1 MPDDGECRIVSTT
14 YPKSPLK
21 KGSLS
26 GKQNQ
31 AVTDAACGGFLVGG
45 EQDNFTG
52 FSEGIQNAE
61 FCHYLCAEDG
71 ARAQP
76 GETEEVLSK
85 CKLDGKRNQPDL
97 PAGFLQWAVEARCG
111 QRKYLPELFCR
122 IRHSATGECRLDAG
136 PCRSEP
142 VGGIHTC
149 DDLFG
154 EKRGIG
160 SQRVQVDRFAVPVG
174 LPAPVRFAPS
184 AKAVCQRPAA
194 AAEVADQPVDL
205 SALDSAGHRWE
216 RIEDRLTASLSVSA
230 AVGTAGNLFQDD
242 FVNHGSVTSGLFG
255 FTFFIIP

>member
-97 PAGFLQWAVEARCG
+97 SAGFLQRAVEGAE
-111 QRKYLPELFCR
+111 PSSP
-122 IRHSATGECRLDAG
+122 SADGE
-136 PCRSEP
+136 
-142 VGGIHTC
+142 I
-149 DDLFG
+149 LFG
-154 EKRGIG
+154 A
-160 SQRVQVDRFAVPVG
+160 FF
-174 LPAPVRFAPS
+174 LPLCGAKCAFLFAPTWS
-184 AKAVCQRPAA
+184 KKK
-194 AAEVADQPVDL
+194 
-205 SALDSAGHRWE
+205 
-216 RIEDRLTASLSVSA
+216 RLWA
-230 AVGTAGNLFQDD
+230 FD
-242 FVNHGSVTSGLFG
+242 
-255 FTFFIIP
+255 